1 MKNAVKQTHIAT
13 VIYRLMPLL
22 LLFFIGLVK
31 TTTLSYHQKVFKTV
45 LILISCLVLVLF
57 VFLSY
62 KKKSQLSLL
71 HIFFAAFLF
80 LYFFQYIATFFSGE
94 ISYDREYYIA
104 NYVFLLLF
112 SFFTSMFFNDESD
125 FLWVMKAI
133 AILMVVLFCISMHD
147 FINYVSY
154 PKAINTTLYRTV
166 SANLS
171 VKDSEQLDYF
181 YEAISKNYKLNV
193 QLNKANKS
201 ALKILLKK
209 GKYYSTVNYKSL
221 MTYFRPALS
230 FGNTNYFAAYLIGLL
245 PLAIMAFFCMFDRR
259 KSIKENKTAVIYAIM
274 AALGFV
280 PLVFTQTTSA
290 FLGLFITCLI
300 LVIP

>member
-112 SFFTSMFFNDESD
+112 SF
-125 FLWVMKAI
+125 
-133 AILMVVLFCISMHD
+133 
-147 FINYVSY
+147 
-154 PKAINTTLYRTV
+154 
-166 SANLS
+166 
-171 VKDSEQLDYF
+171 
-181 YEAISKNYKLNV
+181 
-193 QLNKANKS
+193 
-201 ALKILLKK
+201 
-209 GKYYSTVNYKSL
+209 
-221 MTYFRPALS
+221 
-230 FGNTNYFAAYLIGLL
+230 L
-245 PLAIMAFFCMFDRR
+245 PLYKPHFC
-259 KSIKENKTAVIYAIM
+259 
-274 AALGFV
+274 L
-280 PLVFTQTTSA
+280 
-290 FLGLFITCLI
+290 
-300 LVIP
+300 LVI